1 LQKNHIEASKL
12 MTAYVDSL
20 EDSSGYQGLASTCTL
35 ALAEVLMHCGKWDK
49 SLEAFEIALP
59 VQQEVGDQHYL
70 WLDCADPIV

>member
-1 LQKNHIEASKL
+1 

-59 VQQEVGDQHYL
+59 VQQEVGDQH
-70 WLDCADPIV
+70 